1 MLNISIGSKKLLPLP
16 QNKTAE
22 QAPEVM
28 QEAHQLDGNPQSS
41 SNQSPHTESSA
52 EAHPAGSI
60 EPDHFDELLGGSD
73 FVDGGAGGGD
83 ALPPGMLGKDEFYQI
98 FVTGFKVASIATHL
112 KSVEVN
118 PQDQGARAASDA
130 IYETVSEIP
139 ALRFLLQPQGKV
151 FGRIVTI
158 GMFVVPMAMNVQAE
172 IAARAVAKKPNAAP
186 QTGKAVV
193 VPDFD
198 MSGAKP

>member
-1 MLNISIGSKKLLPLP
+1 MLPLP
-16 QNKTAE
+16 QSQTEKP
-22 QAPEVM
+22 QAPQPMM
-28 QEAHQLDGNPQSS
+28 QEDNQLESIPQSPV
-41 SNQSPHTESSA
+41 PHPQQGSA
-52 EAHPAGSI
+52 GDSPAGLS

-186 QTGKAVV
+186 QTSKAVV